1 MAKVFDRHN
10 MRASGAVNPDGKLR
24 GPNGRKLCRWCGK
37 ETEPPRR
44 TFCSD
49 ACVEEWSVR
58 SNAGYA
64 RSMVWNR
71 DKGVCALCGVDT
83 GKQRQELRAE
93 FDCSQYT
100 GRPRDSSRT
109 KAFHA
114 RLNALKIPLTRWQ
127 TASHEG
133 CWDMDHATPVVE
145 GGGSCGL
152 DNLRTLCLRCHYQ
165 QTRRLRQRQKVRRA
179 RKRLGCYEI
188 D

>member
-1 MAKVFDRHN
+1 MSKFNRHDA
-10 MRASGAVNPDGKLR
+10 RAVAANPDGKQR
-24 GPNGRKLCRWCGK
+24 GPNGRVLCRWCGT

-49 ACVEEWSVR
+49 ECVHEWSIR

-64 RSMVWNR
+64 RNEVWKR
-71 DKGVCALCGVDT
+71 DQGVCAICGVDT
-83 GKQRQELRAE
+83 AKQRTELRAE
-93 FDCSQYT
+93 FEVHRYT
-100 GRPRDSSRT
+100 DRPATEKR
-109 KAFHA
+109 KAFYA
-114 RLNALKIPLTRWQ
+114 RLKTLKIPTSRWD
-127 TASHEG
+127 TADRQG
-133 CWDMDHATPVVE
+133 CWDMDHAMPVSE

-188 D
+188 E